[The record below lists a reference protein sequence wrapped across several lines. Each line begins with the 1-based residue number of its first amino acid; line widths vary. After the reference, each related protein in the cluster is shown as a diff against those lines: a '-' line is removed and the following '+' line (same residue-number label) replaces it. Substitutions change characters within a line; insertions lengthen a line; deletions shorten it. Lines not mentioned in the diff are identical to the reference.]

1 MSSVDPGIDLRE
13 MLKLERLEGNLF
25 RGVSPA
31 HAGAR
36 IYGGQVIAQ
45 SLLAAYETVEE
56 RVCHSLHAY
65 FIRPGDPK
73 IPIIFEVDRARDGQS
88 FTTRRVI
95 AVQHGRQIF
104 NMAASFQVVE
114 DGFEHQQ
121 EMPPGSPGPD
131 GYPSISEVEAAL
143 VALQTGKQPE
153 IHPTPID
160 MRFVEP
166 SAQNFLKPGMPA
178 RQRAWFRAR
187 VPLGEDLRW
196 QQVALAYASDMG
208 LLAAAMHPHQ
218 LLWNSPGM
226 QSASLDHAIWFHRPS
241 DLAEWHLYDMHS
253 PSASG
258 ARGFNLGSIYSADGR
273 LVASCAQEGLIRYHK
288 QP

>member
-1 MSSVDPGIDLRE
+1 MSDIDLRE
-13 MLKLERLEGNLF
+13 TLKLERLEVNLF
-25 RGVSPA
+25 RGTSPTR
-31 HAGAR
+31 GPPR

-45 SLLAAYETVEE
+45 SLLAAYETVED

-65 FIRPGDPK
+65 FIRPGDPT
-73 IPIIFEVDRARDGQS
+73 IPIVFEVDRSRDGHS

-104 NMAASFQVVE
+104 NMAASFQTPE
-114 DGFEHQQ
+114 PGFEHQSD
-121 EMPPGSPGPD
+121 MPQGLPGPD
-131 GYPSISEVEAAL
+131 GYPTISEVQAAL
-143 VALQTGKQPE
+143 IAHQTGKAPDV
-153 IHPTPID
+153 HPTPID

-166 SAQNFLKPGMPA
+166 SAAEFLKPGMPA
-178 RQRAWFRAR
+178 RQKGWFRVR
-187 VPLGEDLRW
+187 CPVGDDPRW

-226 QSASLDHAIWFHRPS
+226 QSASLDHAIWFHRPT
-241 DLAEWHLYDMHS
+241 DLSQWHLYDMHS

-258 ARGFNLGSIYSADGR
+258 ARGFNLGSIYRPDGA
-273 LVASCAQEGLIRYHK
+273 LAASCAQEGLIRFRK
-288 QP
+288 PD